1 MKISIIGSGFVGIAL
16 GKELIDLG
24 NEVIFYDVVNK
35 NLLNFTTD
43 ITYAIES
50 SNMSFVCVPTPTN
63 KGEID
68 LSYIKDASK
77 NVGRAIAKK
86 DDHHLVVIKS
96 TVVPTTTE
104 NVVIPVLENYSE
116 KKAGGVWSLYES
128 RVFNRDFKY
137 MR

>member
-1 MKISIIGSGFVGIAL
+1 
-16 GKELIDLG
+16 
-24 NEVIFYDVVNK
+24 
-35 NLLNFTTD
+35 
-43 ITYAIES
+43 
-50 SNMSFVCVPTPTN
+50 
-63 KGEID
+63 
-68 LSYIKDASK
+68 
-77 NVGRAIAKK
+77 VGRAIAKK